1 MVTIVGI
8 EYRKY
13 KSKST
18 GKDVEGYNLHCT
30 DDNVSDTTEGV
41 AVYSEWVSPQ
51 TFAELGVKVGDRG
64 YLSHNRFGRV
74 DAFVP
79 ASA

>member
-51 TFAELGVKVGDRG
+51 QFAELGVKVGDCG

>member
-1 MVTIVGI
+1 MITIVGI

-18 GKDVEGYNLHCT
+18 GKHVEGYNIHCT
-30 DDNVSDTTEGV
+30 DDNVSETTEGV
-41 AVYSEWVSPQ
+41 TCYSEWVSPQ
-51 TFAELGVKVGDRG
+51 VFAELGVKVGDKG

-74 DAFVP
+74 DAFV
-79 ASA
+79 SAG